1 MMKTLIK
8 YILNKY
14 NLIGLY
20 YISKSGPLHDYG
32 WFRSIKENKIVN
44 KYGDPIPWF
53 NYSMIEFLENR
64 IKLNFN
70 VFEYGS
76 GSSTFWWAK
85 RVNRLYSCE
94 HDEIWFEKHKTEI
107 MKENVDYTCK
117 SIENKEYENYI
128 TNFKNYFDI
137 IIIDGRRRI
146 NCSKNSIT
154 SLNNSGVIIWD
165 NTDRIEYVEG
175 IRYLE
180 EQDFKRISISG
191 LVPCI
196 NGITQTSIF
205 YRQNNCLNI

>member
-1 MMKTLIK
+1 M
-8 YILNKY
+8 
-14 NLIGLY
+14 Y

-107 MKENVDYTCK
+107 MKENVDYKCK
-117 SIENKEYENYI
+117 RLENEEYENYI
-128 TNFKNYFDI
+128 TNFKNYFDYDLSNVAKIDEKLLSNIIVLSFI
-137 IIIDGRRRI
+137 IIYLF
-146 NCSKNSIT
+146 KNSFLLF
-154 SLNNSGVIIWD
+154 LNFLIATFGFPVF
-165 NTDRIEYVEG
+165 R
-175 IRYLE
+175 
-180 EQDFKRISISG
+180 
-191 LVPCI
+191 
-196 NGITQTSIF
+196 
-205 YRQNNCLNI
+205 

>member
-1 MMKTLIK
+1 
-8 YILNKY
+8 
-14 NLIGLY
+14 
-20 YISKSGPLHDYG
+20 
-32 WFRSIKENKIVN
+32 
-44 KYGDPIPWF
+44 
-53 NYSMIEFLENR
+53 
-64 IKLNFN
+64 
-70 VFEYGS
+70 
-76 GSSTFWWAK
+76 
-85 RVNRLYSCE
+85 
-94 HDEIWFEKHKTEI
+94 
-107 MKENVDYTCK
+107 MKENVDYTFK

-146 NCSKNSIT
+146 TCSKNSIT

-196 NGITQTSIF
+196 NGITETSIF